1 VNALIAFSIKQR
13 VLVLALSVMVF
24 AGGVLAFRQLNIE
37 AYPDPTPPMV
47 DVITQSPGLSAEEIE
62 RYITI
67 PIETQTSALRNLNTI
82 RTISLYG
89 LSDVKLQFTFDY
101 TYEEALQ
108 QVLNRLA
115 QLPPL
120 LNNARPQISPVS
132 PIGEIYRYK
141 LVGPPS
147 YSVLDLKTLQDWVL
161 QRRFRAVPGVIDVT
175 GWGGKTKT
183 YELQIDVNKL
193 IAYGIT
199 LPQMLQTL
207 NNSNINVGG
216 STINIGAQVAV
227 VRGVGLIRSLD
238 EIRNT
243 MLTQTGGVPVVV
255 SDVASVVVSNQ
266 PRLGIAGKDTDDDIV
281 QGIVLMRRGEKSMP
295 TIQRVQQEVERI
307 NTSNVLP
314 PGVRIE
320 RIYDRKDLIDITTS
334 TVLHNM
340 VIGIALIFLLQW
352 VFLGNLRSAL
362 IVGMTIPFALFF
374 AVGILVARGE
384 SANLLSVGAID
395 FGLIVDA
402 TVIMVES
409 IFRWLSGHGN
419 REATAEAVRTLPPAG
434 LHGKRLA
441 IFHAAADV
449 NRSIFFAAGII
460 IAGFI
465 PLFTLSGV
473 EGHIFGPM
481 AQTYAYALAGGL
493 IATFTVTPAL
503 SALILPEHVEETETF
518 VVRILHRAYAPILA
532 FSIRHK
538 ALVVGSAVVLLA
550 VAAIAI
556 RSLGLEFLPKLEEGN
571 LWVRATLPSTI
582 SLEEGNFYVNKMR
595 RLVSTFPEVES
606 VVSQQGRPDD
616 GTDAAGFFNAELF
629 VPLKPK
635 SEWRPNTNKDALT
648 KEVLTKLE
656 AEFPGVEFNF
666 SQYLQ
671 DNVAEA
677 VSGVKGENSIKLFG
691 NDLNVLT
698 ETATKI
704 KSVLASVPGVTDL
717 AVFNS
722 LGQPT
727 VQIDIDRARAA
738 RYGLTPGD
746 VNSTIKVAI
755 GGDSAGDLYEPGS
768 DRHFPIIVRLAPEFR
783 KSLEDIRNL
792 KIAVQ
797 NSNASGQNAMAQ
809 SPSGAAG
816 PPPATQAPGGLVQI
830 SLSDVASVNLLSG
843 ASYIYREQQQ
853 RYLPIKFSVRDRDL
867 GGAIQEAQA
876 KIAEQVPL
884 PTGLRMEWVGEFG
897 NLQDAIA
904 RLKLVVPL
912 SLVLIAMLLWIN
924 FGSAVDTLLAMSV
937 IPMAVIGGV
946 LALVVTGI
954 PFSVSA
960 AIGFI
965 ALFGIAVMDG
975 IIVLSQY
982 NNLID
987 SGLERTAAALRT
999 GALQMRPVL
1008 MTCIIAGVGLFPAAM
1023 SSGIGSQVQKPLAV
1037 VVVGGMMLAPIL
1049 ILVIL
1054 PALILIFSRRRYRSQ
1069 A

>member
-1 VNALIAFSIKQR
+1 MDRLVALAVHRRYLMVGLF
-13 VLVLALSVMVF
+13 VAVF
-24 AGGVLAFRQLNIE
+24 AGGLLAFRQLNIE

-47 DVITQSPGLSAEEIE
+47 DIITQSPGLSAEEIE

-67 PIETQTSALRNLNTI
+67 PIEAQTAALRNLNTV

-89 LSDVKLQFTFDY
+89 LSDVKLQFTFDF

-120 LNNARPQISPVS
+120 LNNAQPQISPVS

-141 LVGPPS
+141 LVGSPN
-147 YSVLDLKTLQDWVL
+147 YDVLELKTLQDWVL
-161 QRRFRAVPGVIDVT
+161 QRRFRAVPGVMDVT

-216 STINIGAQVAV
+216 STINIGPQVAV

-243 MLTQTGGVPVVV
+243 MLAQVGGVPVIV
-255 SDVASVVVSNQ
+255 SDVATVVVSNQ
-266 PRLGIAGKDTDDDIV
+266 PRLGIAGKDNDDDIV

-295 TIQRVQQEVERI
+295 TIQRVQPEVERI
-307 NTSNVLP
+307 NTSGILP
-314 PGVRIE
+314 SGVRIE

-352 VFLGNLRSAL
+352 AFLGNLRSAV

-374 AVGILVARGE
+374 AVGILVVRGE

-419 REATAEAVRTLPPAG
+419 QEATEEAIRAIPPAG

-518 VVRILHRAYAPILA
+518 VVRILHRAYTPMLS
-532 FSIRHK
+532 FSVRHK
-538 ALVVGSAVVLLA
+538 AATVSVAIVLL
-550 VAAIAI
+550 VLAAIAV

-571 LWVRATLPSTI
+571 LWVRATLPTTI
-582 SLEEGNFYVNKMR
+582 SLEEGNTYINRMR
-595 RLVSTFPEVES
+595 RVISTFPEVES
-606 VVSQQGRPDD
+606 VVSQHGRPDD
-616 GTDAAGFFNAELF
+616 GTDAAGFINAES
-629 VPLKPK
+629 VAPLKPADQWRK
-635 SEWRPNTNKDALT
+635 GIDKDDLTSEI
-648 KEVLTKLE
+648 LTKLQ
-656 AEFPGVEFNF
+656 AQFPGVEFNF

-671 DNVAEA
+671 D
-677 VSGVKGENSIKLFG
+677 
-691 NDLNVLT
+691 
-698 ETATKI
+698 
-704 KSVLASVPGVTDL
+704 
-717 AVFNS
+717 
-722 LGQPT
+722 
-727 VQIDIDRARAA
+727 
-738 RYGLTPGD
+738 
-746 VNSTIKVAI
+746 
-755 GGDSAGDLYEPGS
+755 
-768 DRHFPIIVRLAPEFR
+768 
-783 KSLEDIRNL
+783 
-792 KIAVQ
+792 
-797 NSNASGQNAMAQ
+797 
-809 SPSGAAG
+809 
-816 PPPATQAPGGLVQI
+816 
-830 SLSDVASVNLLSG
+830 
-843 ASYIYREQQQ
+843 
-853 RYLPIKFSVRDRDL
+853 
-867 GGAIQEAQA
+867 
-876 KIAEQVPL
+876 
-884 PTGLRMEWVGEFG
+884 
-897 NLQDAIA
+897 
-904 RLKLVVPL
+904 
-912 SLVLIAMLLWIN
+912 
-924 FGSAVDTLLAMSV
+924 
-937 IPMAVIGGV
+937 
-946 LALVVTGI
+946 
-954 PFSVSA
+954 
-960 AIGFI
+960 
-965 ALFGIAVMDG
+965 
-975 IIVLSQY
+975 
-982 NNLID
+982 
-987 SGLERTAAALRT
+987 
-999 GALQMRPVL
+999 
-1008 MTCIIAGVGLFPAAM
+1008 
-1023 SSGIGSQVQKPLAV
+1023 
-1037 VVVGGMMLAPIL
+1037 
-1049 ILVIL
+1049 
-1054 PALILIFSRRRYRSQ
+1054 
-1069 A
+1069 

>member
-1 VNALIAFSIKQR
+1 
-13 VLVLALSVMVF
+13 
-24 AGGVLAFRQLNIE
+24 
-37 AYPDPTPPMV
+37 MV

-67 PIETQTSALRNLNTI
+67 PIETQTSALRNLKTI

-120 LNNARPQISPVS
+120 LNNAQPQISPVS

-141 LVGPPS
+141 LVGS
-147 YSVLDLKTLQDWVL
+147 SNHDVLELKTLQDWVL

-216 STINIGAQVAV
+216 STINIGPQVAV

-243 MLTQTGGVPVVV
+243 MLAQVGGVPVIV
-255 SDVASVVVSNQ
+255 SDVATVAVSNQ
-266 PRLGIAGKDTDDDIV
+266 PRLGIAGKDNDDDIV

-307 NTSNVLP
+307 NSGNILP
-314 PGVRIE
+314 SGVRIE

-340 VIGIALIFLLQW
+340 IVGIGLIFLLQW
-352 VFLGNLRSAL
+352 AFLGNLRSAV

-374 AVGILVARGE
+374 AVGILVIRGE

-419 REATAEAVRTLPPAG
+419 QQASEEAIRTLPPAG

-503 SALILPEHVEETETF
+503 SALILPEHVKETETF
-518 VVRILHRAYAPILA
+518 VVRVLHRIYTPMLN
-532 FSIRHK
+532 FSIRYK
-538 ALVVGSAVVLLA
+538 AATVAGAVVLLVLAA
-550 VAAIAI
+550 VAV

-571 LWVRATLPSTI
+571 LWVRATLPTTI
-582 SLEEGNFYVNKMR
+582 SLEEGNTYINRMR
-595 RLVSTFPEVES
+595 RVISTFPEVES
-606 VVSQQGRPDD
+606 VVSQHGRPDD
-616 GTDAAGFFNAELF
+616 GTDAAGFFNAEFF
-629 VPLKPK
+629 VPLKPTT
-635 SEWRPNTNKDALT
+635 EWRPKIDKDGLTN
-648 KEVLTKLE
+648 EVLGKLQ

-691 NDLNVLT
+691 NDLQVIT
-698 ETATKI
+698 DTAAKI
-704 KSVLASVPGVTDL
+704 KSVLASVQGVTDL
-717 AVFNS
+717 AVFTS

-727 VQIDIDRARAA
+727 VQIDIDRKRAS
-738 RYGLTPGD
+738 RYGLSPGD
-746 VNSTIKVAI
+746 INATIKLAI
-755 GGDSAGDLYEPGS
+755 GGDTAGDLYEPGS
-768 DRHFPIIVRLAPEFR
+768 DRHFPIIVRLAPQYR

-797 NSNASGQNAMAQ
+797 NPASAAQ
-809 SPSGAAG
+809 SSASAAQSSASA
-816 PPPATQAPGGLVQI
+816 PPPSNPSAQAPGGLVQI
-830 SLSDVASVNLLSG
+830 PLTDVATVNLLSG

-876 KIAEQVPL
+876 KIAAQVPL
-884 PTGLRMEWVGEFG
+884 PPGLRMEWVGEFG

-904 RLKLVVPL
+904 RLKVVVPL
-912 SLVLIAMLLWIN
+912 SLVMIAMLLWIN
-924 FGSAVDTLLAMSV
+924 FGSVTDTLLAMSV
-937 IPMAVIGGV
+937 IPMAIIGGV
-946 LALVVTGI
+946 LALSVTGI

-1008 MTCIIAGVGLFPAAM
+1008 MTCIIAGVGLFPAAL
-1023 SSGIGSQVQKPLAV
+1023 STGIGSQVQKPLAV
-1037 VVVGGMMLAPIL
+1037 VVVGGMVLAPIL

-1054 PALILIFSRRRYRSQ
+1054 PALILIFSRRSSRLQ
-1069 A
+1069 QE